1 MSSFKRKELAK
12 KILLPYHTIIEQDRI
27 IKRQKNYLDEFYQ
40 NIPLLEKT
48 FMQNYKIIKTRKLEN
63 IKLNNNH
70 TLLKY
75 KLTDGFYSGI
85 NNIYPGSGFI
95 DTHKEK
101 IIILSARGFLGF
113 SSINEDEFSFQKI
126 DNNIKEFINSDQF
139 NKDRSFSIKDLTINK
154 DNIFASYTEEIE
166 PDCFNTSVIYGKF
179 NYKNIYF
186 KKIFSPKNC
195 IHSKNNLDGEFEG
208 NQSGG
213 RIVIFDDNH
222 ILLSIGDYRARYLA
236 QKKNSVNGKIL
247 KININNSEYKIIS
260 MGHRNPQGLYFDKE
274 NNYVLETEH
283 GPQGGDEI
291 NLIQFNVTKKNVLP
305 NYGWPISSAGEHYG
319 GKVPR
324 NNEKYRKYPLHKSH
338 KKYGFVEPLKSFVP
352 SVAISEIIKIDK
364 KEYVV
369 STLRSKSLYKFR
381 LNDKNK
387 ITDLTKIPIYERV
400 RDLKFIDNKLYLF
413 LESTASIGIV
423 SLNEN

>member
-1 MSSFKRKELAK
+1 
-12 KILLPYHTIIEQDRI
+12 
-27 IKRQKNYLDEFYQ
+27 
-40 NIPLLEKT
+40 
-48 FMQNYKIIKTRKLEN
+48 
-63 IKLNNNH
+63 
-70 TLLKY
+70 
-75 KLTDGFYSGI
+75 
-85 NNIYPGSGFI
+85 
-95 DTHKEK
+95 
-101 IIILSARGFLGF
+101 
-113 SSINEDEFSFQKI
+113 
-126 DNNIKEFINSDQF
+126 
-139 NKDRSFSIKDLTINK
+139 
-154 DNIFASYTEEIE
+154 
-166 PDCFNTSVIYGKF
+166 
-179 NYKNIYF
+179 
-186 KKIFSPKNC
+186 
-195 IHSKNNLDGEFEG
+195 
-208 NQSGG
+208 
-213 RIVIFDDNH
+213 
-222 ILLSIGDYRARYLA
+222 
-236 QKKNSVNGKIL
+236 
-247 KININNSEYKIIS
+247 